1 MHVRNSEFEKCALGL
16 LDELYKRDQE
26 KTNQLVTQKLKTWNV
41 SSVYK
46 LAVDADLTDVKTH
59 DSFQASLDK
68 MWRGNYL
75 EKKKF
80 PLWKV
85 RLRVLS
91 VIRNSDS

>member
-1 MHVRNSEFEKCALGL
+1 MDVCNSEYEKRALGL
-16 LDELYKRDQE
+16 LYELYKSDQD
-26 KTNQLVTQKLKTWNV
+26 KTNQLVTRPLKTWNR

-46 LAVDADLTDVKTH
+46 LAVDADLTDFKTH

-68 MWRGNYL
+68 MWRGNL

-85 RLRVLS
+85 RQRILS
-91 VIRNSDS
+91 VITNRDS